1 MELSR
6 IKSIITDQFREQQG
20 VVAVLIYGSHAKGV
34 ARPDSDVDI
43 AVLYDPP
50 HVPSPLELWE
60 FRQILDRAFPCEID
74 LICLNNADPI
84 IGNQIYKHHQVILM
98 NDSKQLAEY
107 FARLSSEYAE
117 LKEFIKPMED
127 QILQRKYYVRSG
139 SDYKKN
145 R

>member
-6 IKSIITDQFREQQG
+6 IKTIITHQFQHQQG

-43 AVLYDPP
+43 AVLYDPE
-50 HVPSPLELWE
+50 HVPSVLDLWE
-60 FRQILDRAFPCEID
+60 FQHKLECEFPCEID
-74 LICLNNADPI
+74 LVCLNTADPI
-84 IGNQIYKHHQVILM
+84 IGNQIYKHHQVVLM
-98 NDSKQLAEY
+98 NEPKKLAEY

-127 QILQRKYYVRSG
+127 QILQRSYYVRSG
-139 SDYKKN
+139 SDYKKSG
-145 R
+145 